1 LRRLHHHHMASVGKD
16 FQLRTFDSTL
26 KELGILYRRELV
38 IIPAEDKR
46 AKKDFLY
53 LIHEV
58 EPVTGQK
65 IAIENLWQT
74 LPHPENALLN

>member
-1 LRRLHHHHMASVGKD
+1 MRRLHHHHMASVGKD
-16 FQLRTFDSTL
+16 FQFRTFDSTL

>member
-1 LRRLHHHHMASVGKD
+1 MAGIRKD
-16 FQLRTFDSTL
+16 LQFRASDSTV

-58 EPVTGQK
+58 ELVTGQK

-74 LPHPENALLN
+74 LPHPENAPFN